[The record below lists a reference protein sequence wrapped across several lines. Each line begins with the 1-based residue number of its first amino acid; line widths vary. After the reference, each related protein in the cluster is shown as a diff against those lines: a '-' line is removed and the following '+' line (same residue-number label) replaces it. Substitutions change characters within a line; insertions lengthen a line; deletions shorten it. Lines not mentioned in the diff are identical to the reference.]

1 VFTFTATP
9 ATTTLL
15 VCPSTYYEGYPWSV
29 NAPPTTTF
37 IVGLPIN
44 VITGATTS
52 GGAIIPITIV
62 SS

>member
-15 VCPSTYYEGYPWSV
+15 VMSPSTLSEAVTPWSV
-29 NAPPTTTF
+29 NAPTTTF

-52 GGAIIPITIV
+52 GAL
-62 SS
+62 